1 MPTSFEKV
9 LTSYENVPTSH
20 GNVPS
25 LALHLPRV
33 DLNVQIYIKQAIFF
47 ITLLQLLPNST
58 ILTIS

>member
-1 MPTSFEKV
+1 MPTSLEKV
-9 LTSYENVPTSH
+9 LTPYENVPTSH